1 MIKPITVNEVEYI
14 VFRLAKQLMD
24 WDEPIPDIKERASG
38 ILESCLCQPFQKV
51 YGKTLYRGL
60 LNKAAILFY
69 LLVKNHPLSNGNKR
83 IAVMALILFLYI
95 NGRWLDVSND
105 NLYKFALNVATS
117 LPGNKDAELLR
128 IKEFIKK
135 YSYRID

>member
-1 MIKPITVNEVEYI
+1 MIKPITVADVEYV

-38 ILESCLCQPFQKV
+38 ILESCLSQPFQKV

-60 LNKAAILFY
+60 SKKSAIMFY

-83 IAVMALILFLYI
+83 IAVMSLILFLYI
-95 NGRWLDVSND
+95 NGYWLNVSND
-105 NLYKFALNVATS
+105 MLYKFALSVANS
-117 LPGNKDAELLR
+117 LSVDKDTNLQQ
-128 IKEFIKK
+128 IKEFISK
-135 YSYRID
+135 YSQRIV